1 MSVKEIKGK
10 AVNLEKHYTHKVP
23 FKEGELSAF
32 QLMARKMLL
41 LTGEK
46 VINNVQTCDQ
56 LLVQILS
63 RQW

>member
-10 AVNLEKHYTHKVP
+10 AVNLEKHYTRKVP
-23 FKEGELSAF
+23 FKEVELSAF
-32 QLMARKMLL
+32 QLMARKKFL

-46 VINNVQTCDQ
+46 VIDNLQICDQ